1 LREVEQENNKLKNDL
16 EKLKFVL
23 DCENDAMNVNIK
35 KWGVEKNT
43 LSKEVKK
50 LEHKIAK
57 LLKYDDKH
65 NAKLNKIKTM
75 RDE

>member
-1 LREVEQENNKLKNDL
+1 LREVEQENNKLKNDHK
-16 EKLKFVL
+16 KLKFVL

-50 LEHKIAK
+50 LEHKIAE